1 VSLSR
6 LVPVLV
12 LALLA
17 GCGGE
22 PAAAPPTL
30 AAPPAAE
37 TAPTSPPLPDENPD
51 VPVASSFIEARI
63 EVVDLEGAPL
73 PGMLAI
79 VTTQANAFDKPLAMG
94 APTDAQGLGSVRAPN
109 GAHLYLRAWDPEMR
123 YFANNFYD
131 LLPAQGG
138 TTELLRIQ
146 MARGASLGATLA
158 RADGSPVGGESASV
172 LLVHPTAGPW
182 WPAKGTTT
190 VDGVLRLESVPAGR
204 YSLRIKTESGLQLE
218 VPDVSLPPGS
228 APDIGALTLQ

>member
-1 VSLSR
+1 MSLAR
-6 LVPVLV
+6 LAPVWV

-17 GCGGE
+17 GCGSE
-22 PAAAPPTL
+22 TASPPPA

-37 TAPTSPPLPDENPD
+37 SAPASPPPPAETP
-51 VPVASSFIEARI
+51 ASAAASGFIEARI
-63 EVVDLEGAPL
+63 EVVNLDGAPL
-73 PGMLAI
+73 PGMLPI
-79 VTTQANAFDKPLAMG
+79 VTTQSNAFDKPLAMG

-109 GAHLYLRAWDPEMR
+109 GAHLYLRAWDPETR

-146 MARGASLGATLA
+146 MAPGASLGATLA
-158 RADGSPVGGESASV
+158 RADGSPVAGEAASV

-182 WPAKGTTT
+182 WPAHGTTT
-190 VDGVLRLESVPAGR
+190 SDGALQLDSVPAGR
-204 YSLRIKTESGLQLE
+204 YSLRIKTESGLHLE